1 MEKRSD
7 NMRKLKQLYNKINSI
22 PLYKTVMLEPI
33 AEVVLIVPVI
43 IFLLINPAGFITGKP
58 WFSFGLNGVG
68 FGLLQLGLFNE
79 NIIIVLL
86 SFVPLLLKFLCVFWV
101 CKKKKFFNLLLCGLY
116 LLDFICGL
124 VSLSNLHSTGVLLQE
139 FSLYDKIGVIL
150 FCAFPLFLGVFL
162 FWVYFNFEAAGKT
175 KLLKKDKNNF
185 KVCSSLVVL
194 LIVFVVVFAYNCTDR
209 NSATNEEIAL
219 LNNCYDYSEK
229 YLYSAL
235 PEEKSELE
243 TMQKDIEAVLET
255 DVFKRVV
262 SKSKYEDRFLEAQKA
277 DEKGFH
283 GATTEKSS
291 YANELI
297 FLKCK
302 ILLALDKNDEFISY
316 YQENQHYF
324 GFWADA
330 FFDYLDSN
338 LENLTEDDVVVI
350 DKCMRAIMKSDT
362 TEMNKFFAF
371 GNLVKIHK
379 DNENYEEK
387 IKPELF
393 ELKDEYLSDFSSDT
407 WNEYDRKLSNA
418 KNNLYML
425 K

>member
-1 MEKRSD
+1 MK
-7 NMRKLKQLYNKINSI
+7 KLKQLYDKVNLA
-22 PLYKTVMLEPI
+22 PLYKYAI
-33 AEVVLIVPVI
+33 ALPLTEI
-43 IFLLINPAGFITGKP
+43 LLIIPTMFIMAIYSSGFVVSSP
-58 WFSFGLNGVG
+58 VFSLGLNGVG
-68 FGLLQLGLFNE
+68 FWLLQLGSFNE
-79 NIIIVLL
+79 NIFIVIL
-86 SFVPLLLKFLCVFWV
+86 SFVPLLLKFLCVIGV
-101 CKKKKFFNLLLCGLY
+101 YKKKKLFSLLLSGLY

-124 VSLSNLHSTGVLLQE
+124 VGLSDLHSTGILLQE
-139 FSLYDKIGVIL
+139 ISLIDKIKVVIASVIPTL
-150 FCAFPLFLGVFL
+150 LCLLL
-162 FWVYFNFEAAGKT
+162 FWIYFNFEASGKT
-175 KLLKKDKNNF
+175 KIFKKDKNNF
-185 KVCSSLVVL
+185 KICSYFVVL
-194 LIVFVVVFAYNCTDR
+194 SLLFVVVFAYNCTDR
-209 NSATNEEIAL
+209 NSATNEEIEL
-219 LNNCYDYSEK
+219 LNKCYNYSEK

-235 PEEKSELE
+235 PEDKSELE

-262 SKSKYEDRFLEAQKA
+262 SKSKYEERFLKTQKA
-277 DEKGFH
+277 DEKDFH
-283 GATTEKSS
+283 NATTEKSS

-302 ILLALDKNDEFISY
+302 ILLALDENDEFISY

-330 FFDYLDSN
+330 FFDYLGDN

-350 DKCMRAIMKSDT
+350 DKCMRAIIKSDT

-393 ELKDEYLSDFSSDT
+393 ELKDEYFSDFSSDT

>member
-1 MEKRSD
+1 MK
-7 NMRKLKQLYNKINSI
+7 KLKQLFDKCNSMPVYKCAAAI
-22 PLYKTVMLEPI
+22 PLSEI
-33 AEVVLIVPVI
+33 IFAVPVMI
-43 IFLLINPAGFITGKP
+43 ILVIFSTGFIETTPFLSLG
-58 WFSFGLNGVG
+58 FNGTG
-68 FGLLQLGLFNE
+68 FGLLYLGLINE
-79 NIIIVLL
+79 NVFIVIF
-86 SFVPLLLKFLCVFWV
+86 SFVPLFLKFLCVIGV
-101 CKKKKFFNLLLCGLY
+101 CKKNKIYNLLLCGLY

-124 VSLSNLHSTGVLLQE
+124 VGLSNLHSRGVMLQE
-139 FSLYDKIGVIL
+139 FPLFEKIAVIIY
-150 FCAFPLFLGVFL
+150 CCVPLFLGMFL
-162 FWVYFNFEAAGKT
+162 FWAYFNFEAPGKT

-235 PEEKSELE
+235 PEDKSELE
-243 TMQKDIEAVLET
+243 TMQKDIESVLET

-262 SKSKYEDRFLEAQKA
+262 SKSKYEERFLEAQKA

>member
-185 KVCSSLVVL
+185 ISLL
-194 LIVFVVVFAYNCTDR
+194 F
-209 NSATNEEIAL
+209 
-219 LNNCYDYSEK
+219 
-229 YLYSAL
+229 
-235 PEEKSELE
+235 
-243 TMQKDIEAVLET
+243 
-255 DVFKRVV
+255 
-262 SKSKYEDRFLEAQKA
+262 
-277 DEKGFH
+277 
-283 GATTEKSS
+283 
-291 YANELI
+291 
-297 FLKCK
+297 
-302 ILLALDKNDEFISY
+302 FIS
-316 YQENQHYF
+316 
-324 GFWADA
+324 A
-330 FFDYLDSN
+330 S
-338 LENLTEDDVVVI
+338 
-350 DKCMRAIMKSDT
+350 
-362 TEMNKFFAF
+362 
-371 GNLVKIHK
+371 
-379 DNENYEEK
+379 
-387 IKPELF
+387 
-393 ELKDEYLSDFSSDT
+393 LK
-407 WNEYDRKLSNA
+407 
-418 KNNLYML
+418 
-425 K
+425 